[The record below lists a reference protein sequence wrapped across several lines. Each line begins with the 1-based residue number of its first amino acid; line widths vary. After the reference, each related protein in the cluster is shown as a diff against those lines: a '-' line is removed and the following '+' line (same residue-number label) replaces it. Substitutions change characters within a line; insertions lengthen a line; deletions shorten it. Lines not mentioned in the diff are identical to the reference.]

1 MAESRGSAASEEG
14 VAAVAACRLQ
24 RDDVCTEKAEELG
37 VGCKETMC
45 VLKRLPQGKAPFGT
59 VPLDR

>member
-37 VGCKETMC
+37 VGCNETMC
-45 VLKRLPQGKAPFGT
+45 VLKRLKNWA
-59 VPLDR
+59 